1 MFKKWHTTGRNKL
14 ICGLLALLL
23 AVGIPVSAAKVTD
36 FTDLNPGAWYYE
48 EVRGAVDAGLF
59 SGVSATR
66 FDPDGAITRAQFVT
80 ALSRLC
86 KADVTG
92 YTTNP
97 FEDVRPEHWFNP
109 YVSWAYANGI
119 TGGTSPTTFTPDQ
132 PINRQEMCKML
143 GSALEGLLG
152 KPLKTAGA
160 VTFADQA
167 KIADWAQEWVKK
179 CNANGLLLGDDEGNF
194 NPYNSAIRV
203 QAAAVFNRCISNP
216 ELMPGG
222 TKPAAVYSL
231 NVSGFSLDFDAE
243 QEYYLAKPAN
253 FSNCKILGY
262 SGFKALTVS
271 VETYATYYPYE
282 DVAYRF
288 GDALKLGHG
297 RAKVTLSATLKDGT
311 KREYLIALTDPD
323 GADYAYARAR
333 VTGTV
338 NMRAEPN
345 DNAAVLTTFVNN
357 ARVYYL
363 KTEGEWCMVEQLYT
377 GKVGY
382 VHKKYLRWG
391 WKSVAMPESYK
402 TAVDALKAAHPNWT
416 FTFVDV
422 ERTLGEAVAE
432 YGSDKAQYIDPLYY
446 LNEDRIFAFLN
457 IDVYDRETWNEAGIK
472 AIWTKESAIS
482 KETAAQYFLDA
493 SDSLKMNPYY
503 IACRAA
509 LESDYGTS
517 KFAKGT
523 VAGYE
528 GYYNFF
534 GINCNDSNPTLGAA
548 YAKNRNWNTVYRSV
562 VEGANWVKDQYLDQ
576 GAITPYFFRYAG
588 FQNKVYMSDALAP
601 QKEANILKR
610 AFTDP
615 NAKAHFVVP
624 VYR

>member
-1 MFKKWHTTGRNKL
+1 MMFKKWHTTGRNKL
-14 ICGLLALLL
+14 ICGLLAVLM
-23 AVGIPVSAAKVTD
+23 AVGIPAAAAKITD
-36 FTDLNPGAWYYE
+36 FTDLNPEAWYYP
-48 EVRGAVDAGLF
+48 EVQGAVEAGLF
-59 SGVSATR
+59 SGLSATE
-66 FDPDGAITRAQFVT
+66 FGPEGEITRAQFVT

-86 KADVTG
+86 KADVAG
-92 YTTNP
+92 YPAEP
-97 FEDVRPEHWFNP
+97 FTDVAEEHWFAP
-109 YVSWAYANGI
+109 YVRWAYACGV
-119 TGGTSPTTFTPDQ
+119 TSGTSPTTFDPDK
-132 PINRQEMCKML
+132 PINRQEMSKMMATAIEGVL
-143 GSALEGLLG
+143 GRTMKTEGFT
-152 KPLKTAGA
+152 P
-160 VTFADQA
+160 FADGQ
-167 KIADWAQEWVKK
+167 KIADWALEWVKK
-179 CNANGLLLGDDEGNF
+179 CNANGLFLGDNNNCF
-194 NPYNSAIRV
+194 NPTANATRA
-203 QAAAVFNRCISNP
+203 QAAAVFHRCHGNP
-216 ELMPGG
+216 DLMPPQGE
-222 TKPAAVYSL
+222 YSL
-231 NVSGFSLDFDAE
+231 QVSGFALDFDAE
-243 QEYYLAKPAN
+243 QEYYLAKPAD

-271 VETYATYYPYE
+271 VETYATNYPYE

-311 KREYLIALTDPD
+311 KREYLIALADPD

-333 VTGTV
+333 VNGTV

-345 DNAAVLTTFVNN
+345 ANAAVLTTFVNN

-382 VHKKYLRWG
+382 VHKNHLRWG
-391 WKSVAMPESYK
+391 WLETEMPESYK
-402 TAVDALKAAHPNWT
+402 ASVDALKAAHPNWT

-457 IDVYDRETWNEAGIK
+457 IDVYDRETWNEAGVK
-472 AIWTKESAIS
+472 AIWTNESAIS
-482 KETAAQYFLDA
+482 KETAAQYFFDA
-493 SDSLKMNPYY
+493 SESLLMNPYY

-509 LESDYGTS
+509 LESGYGTS
-517 KFAKGT
+517 DFAKGT
-523 VAGYE
+523 VEGYE

-534 GINCNDSNPTLGAA
+534 GINCKDSNPTLGAI

-576 GAITPYFFRYAG
+576 GAVTPYFFRYAG
-588 FQNKVYMSDALAP
+588 FQDKVYMSDALAP

-615 NAKAHFVVP
+615 NAKAHFVIP